1 MSTKPHKASYPENHH
16 FVPEN
21 FRIWSGYGQDVVE
34 KAIEMPLARMRWG
47 DEEMGQRWSQ
57 EKSRSEIHEEW
68 MKHSSI
74 DLTWSDDMIW
84 WHVYIYTPNKDIET
98 HIEIYWW
105 LMMIMIIIQ
114 MQWWLMIISKLYP
127 TCVWIIMCS
136 KVARRIRKL

>member
-1 MSTKPHKASYPENHH
+1 
-16 FVPEN
+16 
-21 FRIWSGYGQDVVE
+21 
-34 KAIEMPLARMRWG
+34 
-47 DEEMGQRWSQ
+47 MGQRWSQ
-57 EKSRSEIHEEW
+57 EKSWSEIHEEW